1 MPQAGFGLWKLAKD
15 VTADVV
21 FNAVEAG
28 YRLFD
33 GACDYGNEKEV
44 GEGLRRVFEAGK
56 VKREDLFIVSKLWN
70 TFHKAEHVRPA
81 LERSLADLGLDYL
94 DLYIIHFPIALKYV
108 SPDVR
113 YPPEWVYAPDAE
125 VKSLEFEEG
134 VTYQSTYHAMEACQ
148 EAGLTKDIGVSNL
161 QFQ

>member
-1 MPQAGFGLWKLAKD
+1 MPQGGFGLWKLPKN

-21 FNAVEAG
+21 VNAVEAG

-44 GEGLRRVFEAGK
+44 GEGIRRVIEAGT

-81 LERSLADLGLDYL
+81 LERSLKDLGLTYL

-108 SPDVR
+108 DPEVR
-113 YPPEWVYAPDAE
+113 YPPEWVHEPNAE
-125 VKSLEFEEG
+125 VKLGFVLVNG
-134 VTYQSTYHAMEACQ
+134 
-148 EAGLTKDIGVSNL
+148 I
-161 QFQ
+161 